1 MNNILFIIDCD
12 NFSYNNFNNA
22 VKKIKNEFTNI
33 KHNIDV
39 VFFGNFTN
47 KLKNKWDKTTKNSEI
62 NNKNFYE
69 IPILKKKNITDHFII
84 VEITE
89 ILFTNTYDIF
99 IFASDDV
106 DFIPLY
112 GKLKKY
118 NKKIWQVS
126 QNRELNS
133 LTDDFIDKKINI
145 FLEDLE
151 DSYCESELIELIKE
165 SILNNTKVNGVC
177 YLGDV
182 KYWLD
187 INKNFNLEKTKFKK
201 FSKLINALKI
211 FEINKI
217 GTEMTIKIKD

>member
-89 ILFTNTYDIF
+89 ILFTSTYDIF

-165 SILNNTKVNGVC
+165 SILNNTKVDGVC

-201 FSKLINALKI
+201 FSRLINALKI

>member
-89 ILFTNTYDIF
+89 ILFTSTYDIF

-201 FSKLINALKI
+201 FSRLINALKI

>member
-12 NFSYNNFNNA
+12 NFSYNNFNNS
-22 VKKIKNEFTNI
+22 VKKIKNEFHNI
-33 KHNIDV
+33 PHNIDV

-47 KLKNKWDKTTKNSEI
+47 KLKNRWNKTTTNSEI
-62 NNKNFYE
+62 NKKTFYE

-84 VEITE
+84 VEISE
-89 ILFTNTYDIF
+89 ILFTSTYDIF

-112 GKLKKY
+112 KKLKKY

-133 LTDDFIDKKINI
+133 LTDAFIDKKINI

-151 DSYCESELIELIKE
+151 NSYCESELIELIKE
-165 SILNNTKVNGVC
+165 SISNNTKIDGVC

-187 INKNFNLEKTKFKK
+187 INKNFSLEKTKFKK
-201 FSKLINALKI
+201 FSRLINALKI